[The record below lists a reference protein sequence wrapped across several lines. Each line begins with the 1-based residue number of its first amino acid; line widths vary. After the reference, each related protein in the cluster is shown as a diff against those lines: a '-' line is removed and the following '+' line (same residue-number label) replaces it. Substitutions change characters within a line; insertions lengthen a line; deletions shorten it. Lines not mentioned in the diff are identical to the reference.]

1 MLGDG
6 AVGVPG
12 VEAGGVRGRCVGIEQ
27 TAEIREL
34 RLRVPQSDLETLY
47 QRVRAFR
54 DGGDYIGAGLDRIV
68 PAVYADD
75 LLDYWLNGYDW
86 REHEARLNTYDHY
99 TTEIA
104 GQFVHFLHLRSADP
118 DARPML
124 LTHAWP
130 SGVMDV
136 LDAAVPYEAQGT
148 FHLVIP
154 SIAWTALAGPPE
166 GSPSQRSAAGWDEL
180 MRRLGYGD
188 YQVGDDRFGVSA
200 TPAYT
205 EVTEA
210 RAQQRGLDAAELAEV
225 RWFNE
230 NLTAFNEGQRVSALV
245 LSTALLAWN
254 AQLVNL
260 DLDRDA
266 ILTGLTLAWFAA
278 QLPAE

>member
-1 MLGDG
+1 MLVGTSSRRGDC
-6 AVGVPG
+6 
-12 VEAGGVRGRCVGIEQ
+12 GGPWVATER
-27 TAEIREL
+27 TAEVHEL
-34 RLRVPQSDLETLY
+34 RLRVPQADLDSLY
-47 QRVRAFR
+47 QRLRAFR
-54 DGGDYIGAGLDRIV
+54 DGGDYIAAGLDRIV
-68 PAVYADD
+68 PAAYADE
-75 LLDYWLNGYDW
+75 LLDYWVDGFDW
-86 REHEARLNTYDHY
+86 RAQENRLNTYDHY

-118 DARPML
+118 DAQPVL

-136 LDAAVPYEAQGT
+136 LDAALPFEAQGGY
-148 FHLVIP
+148 HLVIP

-180 MRRLGYGD
+180 MCRLGYSD
-188 YQVGDDRFGVSA
+188 YLVGDDRNGVGA

-205 EVTEA
+205 EVTEV
-210 RAQQRGLDAAELAEV
+210 RAEQRGLDATELAEV

-230 NLTAFNEGQRVSALV
+230 NLTAFNGRQQVSALV

-266 ILTGLTLAWFAA
+266 ILTGLTLAWFAG